1 MKLLPA
7 SLVAA
12 SLFFASLAAAQ
23 DGPSAPP
30 SATPP
35 VDPRSATAGF
45 ACRLGDTR
53 GIPEADAATASFL
66 MCREL
71 SRASHDRGSFEV
83 SLRPLGGTVIASVT
97 RLDTNDS
104 RTATLASI
112 SEIVVASSR
121 LADALL
127 LGKPLEDTRKVQTV
141 LASEAA
147 APKAVSG
154 QRHIALHVI
163 GMLPIGVG
171 AFGAGA
177 GFGYLYEMPRWSVG
191 GHLDI
196 AGRGDGSYSSKS
208 NSFTSV
214 AIGSSVRRFF
224 GDEDVAPF
232 VGAGVSL
239 HVLSTEHAT
248 GTYSQY
254 GYANRESRSATL
266 LAPFVEGGISAF
278 RTTRGRFVASV
289 RVEAPLGRVED
300 EGWSEQPAAP
310 KYVLPVSLRMGV
322 QF

>member
-1 MKLLPA
+1 MKLLSA
-7 SLVAA
+7 SVLLV
-12 SLFFASLAAAQ
+12 SLSCASLAAAQ
-23 DGPSAPP
+23 DAPAAPP
-30 SATPP
+30 APGPAMEPRTPG
-35 VDPRSATAGF
+35 AGF

-71 SRASHDRGSFEV
+71 SRAAHDQGSFEV
-83 SLRPLGGTVIASVT
+83 SLRPLGPVVIASVT
-97 RLDTNDS
+97 RLDTKDS
-104 RTATLASI
+104 RTATLSSI

-127 LGKPLEDTRKVQTV
+127 QGKPLEDTRKVQTV

-147 APKAVSG
+147 TPKAISG

-171 AFGAGA
+171 SFGAGA

-196 AGRGDGSYSSKS
+196 AGRGDGSYSSQTS
-208 NSFTSV
+208 SFTSV

-239 HVLSTEHAT
+239 AFLNTEVAT
-248 GTYSQY
+248 GTYSSY
-254 GYANRESRSATL
+254 GYANRASRSATL
-266 LAPFVEGGISAF
+266 IAPFVEGGISAF
-278 RTTRGRFVASV
+278 RTTKGRFVASI

-300 EGWSEQPAAP
+300 EGWSEQKVAP
-310 KYVLPVSLRMGV
+310 KYVLPVSMRVGV

>member
-1 MKLLPA
+1 MRLL
-7 SLVAA
+7 AA
-12 SLFFASLAAAQ
+12 SLIVASLSFASLAVAQEPAA
-23 DGPSAPP
+23 PAAEPPP
-30 SATPP
+30 SAQ
-35 VDPRSATAGF
+35 PRAGGSGF
-45 ACRLGDTR
+45 ACRLGDSR

-71 SRASHDRGSFEV
+71 SRASLDRGAFEV
-83 SLRPLGGTVIASVT
+83 SVRPLGGAVIASVT
-97 RLDTNDS
+97 RLDTNES
-104 RTATLASI
+104 RTATLSSL

-127 LGKPLEDTRKVQTV
+127 QGKPLEDTRKVQTV

-147 APKAVSG
+147 APKAISG

-163 GMLPIGVG
+163 GMMPIGVG
-171 AFGAGA
+171 VFGAGA

-196 AGRGDGSYSSKS
+196 AGRGSSS
-208 NSFTSV
+208 SSTSASSFTSV

-224 GDEDVAPF
+224 GDDDVAPF
-232 VGAGVSL
+232 VGGGVSL
-239 HVLSTEHAT
+239 VFLNTET
-248 GTYSQY
+248 PNGTTTPY
-254 GYANRESRSATL
+254 GYSYGDSRSGTL

-278 RTTRGRFVASV
+278 RTTKGRFVASL

-300 EGWSEQPAAP
+300 EGLRQQKVSPR
-310 KYVLPVSLRMGV
+310 YVLPVSMRVGV